1 MLAHSDSL
9 FLFPQRVDENFNV
22 AEEEPSPATE
32 EFDLSQFAS
41 EGKPTFKTQPN
52 VLHFYIFLISCI
64 YYHVFTILVLL
75 HSGWDYC
82 SCIRTKIHLPYTFP
96 GIPS

>member
-9 FLFPQRVDENFNV
+9 FLFPQRVDENFNA

-41 EGKPTFKTQPN
+41 EGKPTFKTQPD
-52 VLHFYIFLISCI
+52 VLHFYIL
-64 YYHVFTILVLL
+64 TIM
-75 HSGWDYC
+75 
-82 SCIRTKIHLPYTFP
+82 
-96 GIPS
+96 